1 MGAAFLSASPPATG
15 MAEAALANAP
25 TPAATKAAANFRVK
39 LDMFV
44 SPSGLAGSDDSHRVC
59 TMPPAPG

>member
-1 MGAAFLSASPPATG
+1 
-15 MAEAALANAP
+15 MAEAALAKAP

-44 SPSGLAGSDDSHRVC
+44 SPSGLPGSDDSHRVC